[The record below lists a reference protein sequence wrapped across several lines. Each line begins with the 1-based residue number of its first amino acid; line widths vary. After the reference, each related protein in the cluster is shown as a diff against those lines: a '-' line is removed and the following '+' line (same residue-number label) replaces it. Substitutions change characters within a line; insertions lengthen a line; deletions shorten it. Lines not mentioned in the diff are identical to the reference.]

1 MRRRPP
7 RSTRTDTLFPYTT
20 LFRSAAAQLGR
31 HFGVVDGK
39 DVALARV
46 LDEGLAAVLADREA
60 PAVAVMADSVAVH
73 SPFSRFRFSD
83 YRAFPGRGGPA
94 CLCCP
99 GSPAAGSRRR
109 AVRPPSPDRK
119 SERLNS
125 SH

>member
-1 MRRRPP
+1 MRI
-7 RSTRTDTLFPYTT
+7 SDW
-20 LFRSAAAQLGR
+20 SSDVCSSDLGR

-109 AVRPPSPDRK
+109 ELGRATCR
-119 SERLNS
+119 ERV
-125 SH
+125 